1 MQNKLAPSGGGVIS
15 GGLMSNLTR
24 EGRDMV
30 ISFEDSSSYPDELEL
45 GLGLS
50 LGGGRV
56 RAKRPPPPPACGGV
70 AWDQYA
76 RILTAKDFPP
86 AGSAKAPSSSSSSS
100 SSSVTK
106 ANVNNNGSCGTKRTA
121 ESPSSPP
128 GRSAI
133 SQVVG
138 WPPVRNYR
146 VNSLANQ
153 SKSPVAENFILA
165 ADKCKSKNSISDK
178 ANHDGTTNNNNV
190 KENGPRKTS
199 LFVKVNMDGIAIG
212 RKLDLSAH
220 SCYETLARALDDMF
234 RPRATVVAKGSN
246 VVEQVVVSGTRQ
258 PFRLLDSS
266 SDFVLTYEDKE
277 GDWMLVGDV
286 PWEMFLNTVRRLR
299 IMRTAEANGLGTQ
312 LQDPMEE
319 PGSHQQL
326 QYRVY
331 VCIPSQSCILW
342 NYEDK

>member
-1 MQNKLAPSGGGVIS
+1 MQNKLAPSGGRVIS
-15 GGLMSNLTR
+15 GCLMSNLTR
-24 EGRDMV
+24 EGSDTV
-30 ISFEDSSSYPDELEL
+30 ISSEDSSYPDELEL

-56 RAKRPPPPPACGGV
+56 RAKRAPPPAAAGGGV
-70 AWDQYA
+70 AWDQYT

-86 AGSAKAPSSSSSSS
+86 AGSAKAPSSSSSTS

-106 ANVNNNGSCGTKRTA
+106 ANVNNNNNGSCGSKRTA

-128 GRSAI
+128 GRPAI

-153 SKSPVAENFILA
+153 SKSPAAEDFILA

-178 ANHDGTTNNNNV
+178 ANHDGTTNNNNA
-190 KENGPRKTS
+190 KENGPPRKTS

-212 RKLDLSAH
+212 RKLDLGAH
-220 SCYETLARALDDMF
+220 SCYETLARALDEMF
-234 RPRATVVAKGSN
+234 RPRAIVVARVSN

-266 SDFVLTYEDKE
+266 SDFVLTYEDKD

-299 IMRTAEANGLGTQ
+299 IMRAAEANGLA
-312 LQDPMEE
+312 
-319 PGSHQQL
+319 PGSNG
-326 QYRVY
+326 RTRK
-331 VCIPSQSCILW
+331 PSTAPI
-342 NYEDK
+342 